1 MIVITGQLRTDP
13 ETLPAFYA
21 GLKALCGPSR
31 AEDGCLFYHMA
42 MEDEADCVIL
52 AAEGWRD
59 QAALDAHLAA
69 PAIAEFLANFAAKVS
84 MDVQI
89 HEVSGSRDMAAS

>member
-13 ETLPAFYA
+13 ATFPTLYA
-21 GLKALCGPSR
+21 RLKALCAPSR

-42 MEDEADCVIL
+42 VEDEADCVIL

-59 QAALDAHLAA
+59 QAALDAHLAL
-69 PAIAEFLANFAAKVS
+69 PSIAEFMAEFGGKVS
-84 MDVQI
+84 MNVLMHDV
-89 HEVSGSRDMAAS
+89 SASRPMAIS

>member
-42 MEDEADCVIL
+42 LEDEAECLVL
-52 AAEGWRD
+52 ATEGWRD
-59 QAALDAHLAA
+59 KAALDTHLAL
-69 PAIAEFLANFAAKVS
+69 PAVAEFLAKFADKVS
-84 MDVQI
+84 MNVQI
-89 HEVSGSRDMAAS
+89 HEVSGSQAMAAS